1 MGRYYKGNLFL
12 HKNTREFLFLYKKL
26 MYKPRYLWT
35 SFEKFDKKHFMLI
48 QHNYCSTQNS
58 NNDEVIIHLQAM
70 IVPTLDGTVT

>member
-1 MGRYYKGNLFL
+1 
-12 HKNTREFLFLYKKL
+12 